1 LPYIPHDPGLK
12 VWPLV
17 AGTPTADSLS
27 EKEREWLRVGEIVVF
42 GIVLITV
49 LVLGH
54 YAIEAN
60 AFPVVFGVVLGIMSV
75 IMVVEFTSS
84 MRRKVLVA
92 VIDGFFLV
100 LLFPICLVSFVPGS
114 GQTWGL
120 ITLVIDLFLFLY
132 VFYHY
137 ALAK

>member
-1 LPYIPHDPGLK
+1 
-12 VWPLV
+12 V
-17 AGTPTADSLS
+17 ASTPTADSLS
-27 EKEREWLRVGEIVVF
+27 ERERKWLGIGVIVLF
-42 GIVLITV
+42 GIILMAV

-54 YAIEAN
+54 YAIEEK
-60 AFPVVFGVVLGIMSV
+60 AFTFIFGIVLSIMSV
-75 IMVVEFTSS
+75 IIIAEFTSS
-84 MRRKVLVA
+84 LRRKILVA

-100 LLFPICLVSFVPGS
+100 LLFPIYLVSLVPNS

-120 ITLVIDLFLFLY
+120 VTLVIDLFLFLY